1 MKPFKCAARD
11 ILPMTEKLQE
21 IATRKQVSMHQLAL
35 SWLLHYSD
43 NILLIPGTASISH
56 LEENIH
62 AAEIELDELDLLEL
76 NILAS

>member
-1 MKPFKCAARD
+1 
-11 ILPMTEKLQE
+11 MTEKLQE